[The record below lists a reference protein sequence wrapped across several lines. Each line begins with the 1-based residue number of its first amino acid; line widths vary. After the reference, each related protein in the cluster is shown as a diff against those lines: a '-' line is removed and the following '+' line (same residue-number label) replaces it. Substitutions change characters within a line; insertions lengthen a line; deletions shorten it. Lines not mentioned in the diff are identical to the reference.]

1 MKIAQVV
8 AEVIVGYH
16 AKFDVF
22 WTTTFWVRTR
32 AAKKLQ
38 FVIQKILPPYFHK
51 LTQKV
56 LDLKIFKIL
65 NLTDTVKISAKMQ
78 IS

>member
-1 MKIAQVV
+1 MKIAQIV
-8 AEVIVGYH
+8 ADIICSKH
-16 AKFDVF
+16 AKFDMF
-22 WTTTFWVRTR
+22 WTTTFWARVR

-65 NLTDTVKISAKMQ
+65 NLTVSVKISAKMQ